1 MKILVYHIGSLGDT
15 LVAVPALWAVR
26 DNFPD
31 AHITM
36 MTDDHP
42 GRGLVQSRDV
52 LDGSGL
58 IDDYILYPVGN
69 PRALISL
76 LFHLRTEKFDSLVY
90 LIRAHEK
97 IRRIRR
103 DRLYF
108 RLAGIHR
115 HFGTRTSF
123 YRSFPN
129 RHQVPMAEVPR
140 AADTFLSRLRRDG
153 LTTPPSGKGR
163 IDVNIGK
170 REHEKVD
177 VWLSGL
183 PSDGKRRWYAVGLGS
198 KMPCKIW
205 PFERYLDVSRRL
217 AERYDLWPVM
227 FGGPGDREAGDRLVR
242 EAGRGYVA
250 AGALGVRDSIA
261 AMERCSFFLGND
273 TGTMH
278 MAASCGL
285 KCVVPFSSRAAP
297 GEWNPYG
304 EGHVV
309 FRTPVS
315 CEGCGLEVCETHGM
329 KCILSISV
337 EQVLAACIEIYERGS
352 CRKLAV

>member
-42 GRGLVQSRDV
+42 GRGLVQSSDI

-69 PRALISL
+69 PRALFRL
-76 LFHLRTEKFDSLVY
+76 LFRLRKEKFDSLVY

-108 RLAGIHR
+108 GLAGINR
-115 HFGTRTSF
+115 LFGMRTTF
-123 YRSFPN
+123 YRSLPY
-129 RHQVPMAEVPR
+129 RHRVPMAEVPR
-140 AADTFLSRLRRDG
+140 VAETFLSRLRRDG
-153 LTTPPSGKGR
+153 LITPPSEKGR

-170 REHEKVD
+170 KEHDSVD
-177 VWLSGL
+177 SWLSGL
-183 PSDGKRRWYAVGLGS
+183 PPDGKRRWYAVGPGS

-205 PFERYLDVSRRL
+205 PLERYIGVAKHL
-217 AERYDLWPVM
+217 ADNYDLWPVV
-227 FGGPGDREAGDRLVR
+227 FGGPGDRALGDRLVR
-242 EAGRGYVA
+242 ETGRGYVA

-261 AMERCSFFLGND
+261 AMERCLLFLGND

-278 MAASCGL
+278 MAASAGL
-285 KCVVPFSSRAAP
+285 PCVVQFSSRAAP

-309 FRTPVS
+309 FRTPVP
-315 CEGCGLEVCETHGM
+315 CEGCGLEVCDIHGM

-337 EQVLAACIEIYERGS
+337 EQVLAACREIYEREYS
-352 CRKLAV
+352 RKLAV